1 MQRARLLS
9 LERIV
14 AMLKKLSSHN
24 RSRIKALAAGGVA
37 LISSTFLPTAAS
49 AVANWFGS
57 WDYVLRHDAEGQPLA
72 AFARL
77 RGENGSLLWLTCQ
90 RQVLESDEPPVSF
103 ITAAVAQKQYLGRS
117 DPRGRS
123 TVYWFDGGSPEVGHW
138 VYRDRYGQI
147 PVPEQVHAFV
157 DRLAQAQSLIVE
169 LSNYRF
175 ETRTV
180 EFRLNAEDTRNVAE
194 RFRKDCGD
202 ILRETPPDPES
213 GLTVTK
219 LRKAAP

>member
-1 MQRARLLS
+1 
-9 LERIV
+9 
-14 AMLKKLSSHN
+14 MLKKLLSHY
-24 RSRIKALAAGGVA
+24 RTWFTAFAAGGLA
-37 LISSTFLPTAAS
+37 LVTSAIIPTAAG
-49 AVANWFGS
+49 AVANSLGS

-90 RQVLESDEPPVSF
+90 RQVLDSEEPPVSF
-103 ITAAVAQKQYLGRS
+103 ITAAIAQKQYLGRS

-138 VYRDRYGQI
+138 IYRDRYGQI
-147 PVPEQVHAFV
+147 PEPEQVHAFV
-157 DRLAQAQSLIVE
+157 NRLAQAQSLTIE

-180 EFRLNAEDTRNVAE
+180 EFRLNAGDTRNVAE

-213 GLTVTK
+213 GLTATK

>member
-1 MQRARLLS
+1 MARLLS
-9 LERIV
+9 LKRIV
-14 AMLKKLSSHN
+14 EMLKKISSYTHT
-24 RSRIKALAAGGVA
+24 RIVRMAAGLASLAG
-37 LISSTFLPTAAS
+37 FLAIPNEAG

-90 RQVLESDEPPVSF
+90 RRVLDIEQPPVSF

-138 VYRDRYGQI
+138 IYRDRYGQI

-157 DRLAQAQSLIVE
+157 DRLAQAQSLTVE
-169 LSNYRF
+169 LSNYRY
-175 ETRTV
+175 ETRKV
-180 EFRLNAEDTRNVAE
+180 EFRLNAGDTRNVAE

-202 ILRETPPDPES
+202 ILRETPP
-213 GLTVTK
+213 GL
-219 LRKAAP
+219 

>member
-1 MQRARLLS
+1 
-9 LERIV
+9 
-14 AMLKKLSSHN
+14 MLKKLSFYTH
-24 RSRIKALAAGGVA
+24 SRITRLAAGLASLSA
-37 LISSTFLPTAAS
+37 LLAISNEAG

-77 RGENGSLLWLTCQ
+77 RGENDSLLWLTCQ
-90 RQVLESDEPPVSF
+90 RQVLDIEQPPVSF

-138 VYRDRYGQI
+138 TYRDRYGQI
-147 PVPEQVHAFV
+147 PAPEQVHTFI
-157 DRLAQAQSLIVE
+157 DRLAQAQSLTVE
-169 LSNYRF
+169 LSNYRY
-175 ETRTV
+175 ETRKV
-180 EFRLNAEDTRNVAE
+180 EFRLNAGDTRNVAE

-202 ILRETPPDPES
+202 ILRETPP
-213 GLTVTK
+213 GL
-219 LRKAAP
+219 

>member
-1 MQRARLLS
+1 
-9 LERIV
+9 
-14 AMLKKLSSHN
+14 MLKKLSFYTH
-24 RSRIKALAAGGVA
+24 SRIARLAAGLASVA
-37 LISSTFLPTAAS
+37 ALLAIPTAAG

-57 WDYVLRHDAEGQPLA
+57 WDYVLRHDAEGQPMA

-90 RQVLESDEPPVSF
+90 RQVLDSDQPPVSF

-138 VYRDRYGQI
+138 VYRDRHGQI
-147 PVPEQVHAFV
+147 PEPEQVHAFV
-157 DRLAQAQSLIVE
+157 ERLAQAQSLTVE
-169 LSNYRF
+169 LSNYRY
-175 ETRTV
+175 EARTV
-180 EFRLNAEDTRNVAE
+180 EFRLNAADTSNVAE
-194 RFRKDCGD
+194 RFRKDCRD
-202 ILRETPPDPES
+202 ILRETPPVPES
-213 GLTVTK
+213 GLTATK